1 MAVNGEPGSII
12 SEEDGIAKDVDI
24 EVENDDDFVDEVDAR
39 YAIEAALNNV
49 RDGGKIKDGGFW

>member
-24 EVENDDDFVDEVDAR
+24 EVKNDDDFVDEVDAR